1 MSLYR
6 NMAAAADTLPL
17 PPARDVPSAFLAS
30 VKSWWSVSEKQAA
43 ISEERLLRRLP
54 FFSPSTGS
62 NPNNTHPVIAT
73 SSRVHLNASKHYI
86 NTVSITPTNPQPQS
100 VPPTVLLHG
109 YGAGLG
115 FYFRNLP
122 VLANW
127 AAKRNASVYAID
139 WLGMGLSARVPFS
152 VRARRED
159 IPGRV
164 REAEAFFIESLEE
177 WRNKMG
183 LEKMTLI
190 GHSLGAYFSVAYA
203 LKYPDRVGRLVL
215 LSPAGVPHGPEQQLS
230 KVGNEGAGA
239 SNSSLDSPNKK
250 QADEEPRQRARV
262 GNRARKLFTYLWEEG
277 WSPFQ
282 VVRATTFWGP
292 MLIGKVCWRFMN

>member
-1 MSLYR
+1 
-6 NMAAAADTLPL
+6 MAAAADILPL

-73 SSRVHLNASKHYI
+73 STRVHLNAPKHYI
-86 NTVSITPTNPQPQS
+86 NTVSITPTASQPSQS

-159 IPGRV
+159 IPARV
-164 REAEAFFIESLEE
+164 HEAESFFIESLEE

-203 LKYPDRVGRLVL
+203 LKYPDRVGRLIL
-215 LSPAGVPHGPEQQLS
+215 LSPAGVPRGPDLAQQTKELADES
-230 KVGNEGAGA
+230 AGA
-239 SNSSLDSPNKK
+239 SKSTLDSPTKK
-250 QADEEPRQRARV
+250 QADEEPRQRVRV
-262 GNRARKLFTYLWEEG
+262 GNRAKKLYTYLWEEG
-277 WSPFQ
+277 WTPFQ
-282 VVRATTFWGP
+282 VIRATTFWGP
-292 MLIGKVCWRFMN
+292 MLIGKVCLASY